1 MGKGKKK
8 AGGAGGKMRASHI
21 LMKKH
26 SELLKVRDMLGGKD
40 FKTLAR
46 EYSECSSKNKGG
58 DLGWFTS
65 GAMVQEFEKAVKS
78 MSVGAISDPVKT
90 QFGWHL
96 IKRTG

>member
-1 MGKGKKK
+1 MGKGKNK

-21 LMKKH
+21 LMKKQ
-26 SELLKVRDMLGGKD
+26 SELLKVKDMLGGKD

-46 EYSECSSKNKGG
+46 EHSECPSKKKGG

-65 GAMVQEFEKAVKS
+65 GSMVPEFEKAVKA
-78 MSVGAISDPVKT
+78 MTVGAISDPIKT